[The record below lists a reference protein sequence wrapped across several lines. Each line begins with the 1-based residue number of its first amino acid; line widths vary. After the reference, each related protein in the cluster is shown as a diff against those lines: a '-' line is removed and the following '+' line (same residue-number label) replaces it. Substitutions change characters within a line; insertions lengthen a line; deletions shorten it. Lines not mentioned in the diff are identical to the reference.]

1 MPAILA
7 IMAITANFVID
18 FVTLQA
24 VFHVEIEKKTDK
36 DEIPSS
42 FIYFSLFN
50 FSFPL
55 STQNSACIFTKPI
68 AKLAVIA
75 FISSIAALASIFYVA
90 FTAIIAVAKRL

>member
-7 IMAITANFVID
+7 IMAKTANFVID

-24 VFHVEIEKKTDK
+24 VFYVESEKKAGT

-50 FSFPL
+50 FCFIL

-75 FISSIAALASIFYVA
+75 VIASIATLASIFCSLYSHYS
-90 FTAIIAVAKRL
+90 RG

>member
-7 IMAITANFVID
+7 IMAIMANCVID
-18 FVTLQA
+18 FVNLQA
-24 VFHVEIEKKTDK
+24 VFHVESEKKSSK

-50 FSFPL
+50 FCFPL
-55 STQNSACIFTKPI
+55 STQISSCIFTKPI

-75 FISSIAALASIFYVA
+75 VIAALAFI
-90 FTAIIAVAKRL
+90 AIIAVAKRL